1 MQNKCPIFW
10 INYIFNVTLHL
21 EMKYN
26 TYTLDN
32 GLRIIHL
39 PSDSQVVYCGY
50 QINAGT
56 RNEEPGEEGLAHFCE
71 HVTFKGTER
80 RKAWHILNCL
90 ESVGGDLNA
99 YTNKEGTVYY
109 SAILKEHI
117 ARAVDLLSDIVFHSV
132 YPQAEIDKE
141 VEVIC
146 DEIESYND
154 SPAELIYDEFEN
166 ILFKGSP
173 LGHNILGTAEQV
185 RAFKTEDALRFTR
198 KLYRPDNAIF
208 FAYGDIDFKKLV
220 KLIQKALGECPKG
233 RELACSADC
242 KSAETPTE
250 ERITEETP
258 TEERITEE
266 TPTKERITEETP
278 TGETPTEEME
288 AGNANHKVQSSK
300 FNVQSK
306 VAGQTIVMQKNTHQ
320 AHVMIGTR
328 AYDVNDD
335 RRMPLYLLNNMLGGP
350 GMNAKLNL
358 ALREHNGLVYTVE
371 STMVAYGDTGTW
383 SIYFGCDEHDVKRCL
398 RLVRKELDKF
408 MQKPLSDAQL
418 KAAKKQI
425 KGQIGVACD
434 NRENFALDFG
444 KSFLH
449 YGWEKNVD
457 RLYEQVDEITAT
469 QIQAVAQELFDKDRL
484 TTLIFK

>member
-1 MQNKCPIFW
+1 
-10 INYIFNVTLHL
+10 
-21 EMKYN
+21 MKYN

-185 RAFKTEDALRFTR
+185 RAFKTEDALRFTQ

-233 RELACSADC
+233 RELACSTDC

-250 ERITEETP
+250 ERIA
-258 TEERITEE
+258 
-266 TPTKERITEETP
+266 EETP

-300 FNVQSK
+300 FNIQSK

-457 RLYEQVDEITAT
+457 RLYEQVDEITAA

>member
-1 MQNKCPIFW
+1 
-10 INYIFNVTLHL
+10 
-21 EMKYN
+21 MKYN

-39 PSDSQVVYCGY
+39 PSDSKVVYCGY

-117 ARAVDLLSDIVFHSV
+117 ARAVDLLTDIVFHSV

-166 ILFKGSP
+166 IIFKGSP

-185 RAFKTEDALRFTR
+185 RSFKTEDALRFTR

-220 KLIQKALGECPKG
+220 RLLK
-233 RELACSADC
+233 
-242 KSAETPTE
+242 KSFLSE
-250 ERITEETP
+250 ERRVKSEETTFGDRRESQFNSP
-258 TEERITEE
+258 
-266 TPTKERITEETP
+266 
-278 TGETPTEEME
+278 E
-288 AGNANHKVQSSK
+288 AQAQ
-300 FNVQSK
+300 FNIQHSTFNTQHSFE
-306 VAGQTIVMQKNTHQ
+306 GQTIVMQKNTHQ

-328 AYDVNDD
+328 AYDVSDS

-371 STMVAYGDTGTW
+371 STMVAYGDTGIW

-408 MQKPLSDAQL
+408 MQKPLSEAQL

-425 KGQIGVACD
+425 KGQVGVACD

-457 RLYEQVDEITAT
+457 RLYEQVDEITAE

-484 TTLIFK
+484 TTLIFR

>member
-1 MQNKCPIFW
+1 
-10 INYIFNVTLHL
+10 
-21 EMKYN
+21 MKYN

-39 PSDSQVVYCGY
+39 PSDSKVVYCGY

-117 ARAVDLLSDIVFHSV
+117 ARAVDLLTDIVFHSV

-166 ILFKGSP
+166 IIFKGSP

-185 RAFKTEDALRFTR
+185 RSFKTEDALRFTR

-220 KLIQKALGECPKG
+220 KLIRKALADDDSGKVAENAANSVGK
-233 RELACSADC
+233 LAEEKLPQISQITQISGDENSITTE
-242 KSAETPTE
+242 KSVSSVKSVGPENYPSVG
-250 ERITEETP
+250 
-258 TEERITEE
+258 
-266 TPTKERITEETP
+266 KEI
-278 TGETPTEEME
+278 
-288 AGNANHKVQSSK
+288 
-300 FNVQSK
+300 
-306 VAGQTIVMQKNTHQ
+306 AGQTIVMQKNTHQ

-328 AYDVNDD
+328 AYDVNDS

-371 STMVAYGDTGTW
+371 STMVAYGDTGIW

-398 RLVRKELDKF
+398 RLVRKDLDKF
-408 MQKPLSDAQL
+408 MQKPLSEAQL

-425 KGQIGVACD
+425 KGQVGVACD

-457 RLYEQVDEITAT
+457 RLYEQVDEITAE
-469 QIQAVAQELFDKDRL
+469 QIQAVAQELFDKDRI
-484 TTLIFK
+484 TTLIFR

>member
-1 MQNKCPIFW
+1 MQNKCLIFW

-132 YPQAEIDKE
+132 YPQTEIDKE

-185 RAFKTEDALRFTR
+185 RAFKTEDALRFTQ

-233 RELACSADC
+233 RELACS
-242 KSAETPTE
+242 PTE
-250 ERITEETP
+250 
-258 TEERITEE
+258 
-266 TPTKERITEETP
+266 ERITEETP

-288 AGNANHKVQSSK
+288 AGDANHKVQSSK

-320 AHVMIGTR
+320 AHVMIGTQ

-457 RLYEQVDEITAT
+457 RLYEQVDEITAA

>member
-1 MQNKCPIFW
+1 MQNKCSIFW

-39 PSDSQVVYCGY
+39 PSDSKVVYCGY

-185 RAFKTEDALRFTR
+185 RSFTTEDALRFTR

-250 ERITEETP
+250 ERIA
-258 TEERITEE
+258 EE

-288 AGNANHKVQSSK
+288 AGDANHKVQSSK

-320 AHVMIGTR
+320 AHVMIGTH

-457 RLYEQVDEITAT
+457 RLYEQVDEITAA

>member
-1 MQNKCPIFW
+1 
-10 INYIFNVTLHL
+10 
-21 EMKYN
+21 MKYN
-26 TYTLDN
+26 THTLDN

-39 PSDSQVVYCGY
+39 PSDSKVVYCGY

-56 RNEEPGEEGLAHFCE
+56 RDEEPGEEGLAHFCE

-166 ILFKGSP
+166 ILFKGSS
-173 LGHNILGTAEQV
+173 LGHNILGTADQV
-185 RAFKTEDALRFTR
+185 RSFTTEDALRFTR

-220 KLIQKALGECPKG
+220 KLIGRALADNESGKLAAEKLPQISQITQISQNNNSANTTEAIAKEKSVESVKSVGAKNYPSVGPKNYSSVG
-233 RELACSADC
+233 PKNYPSV
-242 KSAETPTE
+242 
-250 ERITEETP
+250 
-258 TEERITEE
+258 
-266 TPTKERITEETP
+266 
-278 TGETPTEEME
+278 GNEM
-288 AGNANHKVQSSK
+288 
-300 FNVQSK
+300 
-306 VAGQTIVMQKNTHQ
+306 AGQTIVMEKNTHQ

-335 RRMPLYLLNNMLGGP
+335 RRMPLYLLNNILGGP

-371 STMVAYGDTGTW
+371 STMVAYGNTGTW
-383 SIYFGCDEHDVKRCL
+383 SIYFGCDEHDIKRCL
-398 RLVRKELDKF
+398 RLVRKELDR
-408 MQKPLSDAQL
+408 MMEKPLSDSQL

-457 RLYEQVDEITAT
+457 CLYEQVEAITSQ
-469 QIQAVAQELFDKDRL
+469 QIQDVARELFDKDRL
-484 TTLIFK
+484 ITLIFK

>member
-1 MQNKCPIFW
+1 
-10 INYIFNVTLHL
+10 
-21 EMKYN
+21 MKYN

-39 PSDSQVVYCGY
+39 PSDSKVVYCGY

-166 ILFKGSP
+166 ILFKDSS

-185 RAFKTEDALRFTR
+185 RSFTTEDALRFTR
-198 KLYRPDNAIF
+198 KLYRPNNAIF

-220 KLIQKALGECPKG
+220 KLVGRALADDDSGKLAEEDCHADFADDADFSGGTGFAGDENSITTEKSVSSVKSVGPKNYPSVGE
-233 RELACSADC
+233 E
-242 KSAETPTE
+242 
-250 ERITEETP
+250 I
-258 TEERITEE
+258 
-266 TPTKERITEETP
+266 
-278 TGETPTEEME
+278 
-288 AGNANHKVQSSK
+288 
-300 FNVQSK
+300 
-306 VAGQTIVMQKNTHQ
+306 AGQTIVMQKNTHQ

-335 RRMPLYLLNNMLGGP
+335 RRMPLYLLNNILGGP

-383 SIYFGCDEHDVKRCL
+383 SIYFGCDEHDIKRCL
-398 RLVRKELDKF
+398 RLVRKELDR
-408 MQKPLSDAQL
+408 MMEKPLSDSQL

-457 RLYEQVDEITAT
+457 CLYEQVEAITIQ
-469 QIQAVAQELFDKDRL
+469 QIQDVARELFDKDRL
-484 TTLIFK
+484 ITLIFK

>member
-1 MQNKCPIFW
+1 
-10 INYIFNVTLHL
+10 
-21 EMKYN
+21 MKYN

-185 RAFKTEDALRFTR
+185 RSFTTEDALRFTR

-220 KLIQKALGECPKG
+220 KLLKTLNFEQGTLNFMNSKT
-233 RELACSADC
+233 S
-242 KSAETPTE
+242 ETPTA
-250 ERITEETP
+250 
-258 TEERITEE
+258 
-266 TPTKERITEETP
+266 
-278 TGETPTEEME
+278 EME
-288 AGNANHKVQSSK
+288 AGDANHKVQSSK
-300 FNVQSK
+300 FNVQSIE
-306 VAGQTIVMQKNTHQ
+306 GQTIVMQKNTHQ

-457 RLYEQVDEITAT
+457 RLYEQVDEITAA

>member
-1 MQNKCPIFW
+1 
-10 INYIFNVTLHL
+10 
-21 EMKYN
+21 MKYN

-39 PSDSQVVYCGY
+39 PSDSKVVYCGY

-80 RKAWHILNCL
+80 RKAWHILNSL

-117 ARAVDLLSDIVFHSV
+117 ARAVDLLTDIVFHSV

-166 ILFKGSP
+166 IIFKGSP

-185 RAFKTEDALRFTR
+185 RSFKTEDALRFTR

-208 FAYGDIDFKKLV
+208 FAYGDIDFKKLLRLL
-220 KLIQKALGECPKG
+220 K
-233 RELACSADC
+233 
-242 KSAETPTE
+242 KSFLSE
-250 ERITEETP
+250 ERRVKSEETTFGDRRESQFNSP
-258 TEERITEE
+258 
-266 TPTKERITEETP
+266 
-278 TGETPTEEME
+278 E
-288 AGNANHKVQSSK
+288 AQAQ
-300 FNVQSK
+300 FNIQHSTFNTQHSFE
-306 VAGQTIVMQKNTHQ
+306 GQTIVMQKNTHQ

-328 AYDVNDD
+328 AYDVNDS

-371 STMVAYGDTGTW
+371 STMAAYGDTGIW

-408 MQKPLSDAQL
+408 MQKPLSEAQL

-425 KGQIGVACD
+425 KGQVGVACD

-457 RLYEQVDEITAT
+457 RLYEQVDEITAE

-484 TTLIFK
+484 TTLIFR

>member
-1 MQNKCPIFW
+1 
-10 INYIFNVTLHL
+10 
-21 EMKYN
+21 MKYN

-39 PSDSQVVYCGY
+39 PSDSKVVYCGY

-117 ARAVDLLSDIVFHSV
+117 ARAVDLLTDIVFHSV

-166 ILFKGSP
+166 IIFKGSP

-185 RAFKTEDALRFTR
+185 RSFKTEDALRFTR

-220 KLIQKALGECPKG
+220 RLLK
-233 RELACSADC
+233 
-242 KSAETPTE
+242 KSFLSE
-250 ERITEETP
+250 ERRVKSEET
-258 TEERITEE
+258 TFGDQRESQFNSS
-266 TPTKERITEETP
+266 
-278 TGETPTEEME
+278 E
-288 AGNANHKVQSSK
+288 AQAQ
-300 FNVQSK
+300 FNIQHSTFNTQHSFE
-306 VAGQTIVMQKNTHQ
+306 GQTIVMQKNTHQ

-328 AYDVNDD
+328 AYDVNDS

-371 STMVAYGDTGTW
+371 STMVAYGDTGIW

-408 MQKPLSDAQL
+408 MQKPLSEAQL

-425 KGQIGVACD
+425 KGQVGVACD

-457 RLYEQVDEITAT
+457 RLYEQVDEITAE

-484 TTLIFK
+484 TTLIFR

>member
-1 MQNKCPIFW
+1 
-10 INYIFNVTLHL
+10 
-21 EMKYN
+21 MKYN

-56 RNEEPGEEGLAHFCE
+56 RNEKPGEEGLAHFCE

-185 RAFKTEDALRFTR
+185 RAFKTEDALHFTR

-233 RELACSADC
+233 RELVCSADC

-250 ERITEETP
+250 ERIA
-258 TEERITEE
+258 
-266 TPTKERITEETP
+266 EETP

-288 AGNANHKVQSSK
+288 AGDANHKVQSSK

-457 RLYEQVDEITAT
+457 RLYEQVDEITAA